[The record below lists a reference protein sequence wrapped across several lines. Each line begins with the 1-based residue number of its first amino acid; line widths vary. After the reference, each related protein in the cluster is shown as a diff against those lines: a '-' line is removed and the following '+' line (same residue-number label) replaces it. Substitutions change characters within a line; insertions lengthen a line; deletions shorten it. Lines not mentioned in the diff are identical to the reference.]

1 MISDSQVA
9 QDAGRLVNA
18 NKRISKLSRV
28 LFSIAVIGQWMF
40 VYYIVAF
47 YGGIFVSGEYEKV
60 NKALG
65 HGIIDGDV
73 MGNMMLGIHLALA
86 AVITFGGPLQFFAS
100 IRKRFPVF
108 HRWNG
113 RIFYLTAFIVTFAGL
128 YMIYTR
134 GAHGGITGLLGNTLN
149 AILIFTFATLAWRT
163 ALQKDFVAHKKWAI
177 RAFLMVSG
185 VWFFRLGYGIW
196 ILITGFTAPGT
207 NNNLNGPFDIFLSF
221 AHSLVPLLLL
231 EAYFYAKRHADLR
244 VKQFAVG
251 ALIGLSLLM
260 VGGIAMLILV
270 FWAPHL

>member
-1 MISDSQVA
+1 MVSDLQTA
-9 QDAGRLVNA
+9 QQADQLAKA
-18 NKRISKLSRV
+18 NKRLKKLSQV
-28 LFSIAVIGQWMF
+28 LFAIAVIGQWMF

-47 YGGIFVSGEYEKV
+47 YGGIAVSGEYEKV
-60 NKALG
+60 NEALG
-65 HGIIDGDV
+65 HGIIKGDS
-73 MGNMMLGIHLALA
+73 MGNLMLGVHLALA
-86 AVITFGGPLQFFAS
+86 VVVTFGGPLQFSAA
-100 IRKRFPVF
+100 IRKHFPLF

-113 RIFYLTAFIVTFAGL
+113 RIFYLTAFVVTFAGL

-149 AILIFTFATLAWRT
+149 ASLIIWFSVLAWQT
-163 ALQKDFVAHKKWAI
+163 AIQRDFVAHKKWAI

-207 NNNLNGPFDIFLSF
+207 NGNLNGPFDIFLSF
-221 AHSLVPLLLL
+221 AHSLVPLLIL
-231 EAYFYAKRHADLR
+231 EAYFYAKRHSSLR
-244 VKQFAVG
+244 VKQFGAG

-260 VGGIAMLILV
+260 IGGIVMIALV

>member
-1 MISDSQVA
+1 MVSDLQAV
-9 QDAGRLVNA
+9 QQAGQLAKA
-18 NKRISKLSRV
+18 NKRLKKLSQV
-28 LFSIAVIGQWMF
+28 LFAIAVIGQWMF

-47 YGGIFVSGEYEKV
+47 YGGIAVSGEYEKV
-60 NKALG
+60 NDALG
-65 HGIIDGDV
+65 HGIIKGDT
-73 MGNMMLGIHLALA
+73 MGNLMLGIHLALA
-86 AVITFGGPLQFFAS
+86 VVVTFGGPLQFSAA
-100 IRKRFPVF
+100 IRKHFPLF

-113 RIFYLTAFIVTFAGL
+113 RIFYLTAFVVTFAGL

-149 AILIFTFATLAWRT
+149 AALIITFSTLAWRT
-163 ALQKDFVAHKKWAI
+163 AMQRDFVAHKKWAI

-207 NNNLNGPFDIFLSF
+207 NGNLTGPFDIFLSF
-221 AHSLVPLLLL
+221 GHSLVPLLIL
-231 EAYFYAKRHADLR
+231 EAYFYAKRHSSLR
-244 VKQFAVG
+244 VKQFGAG

-260 VGGIAMLILV
+260 VGGITMIALV